1 VVEHHLAVGIMTTQ
15 IRETDEEGPGIVLRG
30 LARRYRKELR
40 EALRKLEHDANRETP
55 HQKQ

>member
-1 VVEHHLAVGIMTTQ
+1 MTTQ
-15 IRETDEEGPGIVLRG
+15 IRETDEEGPGIVLGG